1 MANFICK
8 VFDQLT
14 GKLVVSVQKQFT
26 TQQDARESL
35 PQIVTEIKG
44 LEDGEYYADLYNE
57 QGKSVPAPRYS
68 LISKNGV
75 VTIN

>member
-8 VFDQLT
+8 VFEQLT

-57 QGKSVPAPRYS
+57 QGNSVPAPRYS
-68 LISKNGV
+68 LISKKGV

>member
-57 QGKSVPAPRYS
+57 QGNSVPAPRYS